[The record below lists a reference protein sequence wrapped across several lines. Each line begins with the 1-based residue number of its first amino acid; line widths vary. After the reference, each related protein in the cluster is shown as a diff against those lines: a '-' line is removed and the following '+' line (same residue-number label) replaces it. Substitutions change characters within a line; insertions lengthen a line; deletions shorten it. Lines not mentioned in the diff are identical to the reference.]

1 MISSVGLEHYLDRVG
16 VTGSNP
22 VSPTMRKKIFLIPII
37 TLGIIFIILGLR
49 WMLVD
54 EPWMLDRVA
63 NEERLNMTFEK
74 LFSEEINDTLPG
86 YLKQI
91 YRFFGLWV
99 SIIGLFILSFS
110 KEKFIENKAFA
121 KNLLICIGTMV
132 FSAQVLA
139 YVYIPSSP
147 FIYLG
152 WGSILLF
159 LVSVFLGLSIFLASG
174 LRSTNSITAIGASSP
189 ALKPAFKTL
198 E

>member
-22 VSPTMRKKIFLIPII
+22 VSPTMIKKIFLTPIL

-54 EPWMLDRVA
+54 EPWMLDKVA
-63 NEERLNMTFEK
+63 NEERLNMTFDQ
-74 LFSEEINDTLPG
+74 LFNEEINETLPG

-99 SIIGLFILSFS
+99 SIIGLFIVSFA
-110 KEKFIENKAFA
+110 KTKFIENKAFA
-121 KNLLICIGTMV
+121 RNLIISIGLMV
-132 FSAQVLA
+132 ISAQTMA
-139 YVYIPSSP
+139 YFLIPSSP

-152 WGSILLF
+152 WGSIFMF
-159 LVSVFLGLSIFLASG
+159 LVSLWGYRKLS
-174 LRSTNSITAIGASSP
+174 
-189 ALKPAFKTL
+189 
-198 E
+198 

>member
-22 VSPTMRKKIFLIPII
+22 VSPTMIKKMFLTPVI
-37 TLGIIFIILGLR
+37 TLGVIFVVLGFR

-54 EPWMLDRVA
+54 EPWMLDKVA
-63 NEERLNMTFEK
+63 NEERLNMTFDQ
-74 LFSEEINDTLPG
+74 LFNEEINETLPG

-99 SIIGLFILSFS
+99 SVIGLFILSFA
-110 KEKFIENKAFA
+110 KKKFIENKAIA

-132 FSAQVLA
+132 ISAQTMA
-139 YVYIPSSP
+139 YVLIPSSP

-159 LVSVFLGLSIFLASG
+159 LVS
-174 LRSTNSITAIGASSP
+174 LRSYRK
-189 ALKPAFKTL
+189 LY
-198 E
+198 

>member
-22 VSPTMRKKIFLIPII
+22 VSPTMTKKIFLIPIV

-54 EPWMLDRVA
+54 EPWMLDKVA
-63 NEERLNMTFEK
+63 NEERLNMTFDR
-74 LFSEEINDTLPG
+74 LFNEEINETLPG

-99 SIIGLFILSFS
+99 SIIGLFILSFT
-110 KEKFIENKAFA
+110 KTKFIENKAFA

-132 FSAQVLA
+132 ISAQAMA
-139 YVYIPSSP
+139 YFLIPSSP

-152 WGSILLF
+152 WGSILMF
-159 LVSVFLGLSIFLASG
+159 LVSLWGYRKLS
-174 LRSTNSITAIGASSP
+174 
-189 ALKPAFKTL
+189 
-198 E
+198 

>member
-22 VSPTMRKKIFLIPII
+22 VSPTMIKKIFLTPIV

-54 EPWMLDRVA
+54 EPWMLDKVA
-63 NEERLNMTFEK
+63 NEERLNMTFDQ
-74 LFSEEINDTLPG
+74 LFNEEINETLPG

-99 SIIGLFILSFS
+99 SIIGIFIISFA
-110 KEKFIENKAFA
+110 KTKFIENKAFA
-121 KNLLICIGTMV
+121 RNLIISIGLMV
-132 FSAQVLA
+132 ISAQTMA
-139 YVYIPSSP
+139 YFLIPSSP

-152 WGSILLF
+152 WGSIFMF
-159 LVSVFLGLSIFLASG
+159 LVSLWGYRKLS
-174 LRSTNSITAIGASSP
+174 
-189 ALKPAFKTL
+189 
-198 E
+198 